1 VDRATLSGRV
11 GLLQAA
17 RQRMRACHRLAE
29 EVEAGVR
36 SVGRATGWGEID
48 AERERERK
56 RERERERERERC

>member
-1 VDRATLSGRV
+1 MDRATLSGRV

-48 AERERERK
+48 AERERER
-56 RERERERERERC
+56 ERC